1 MALVQLLLGKG
12 ADTKAVD
19 GKQWTVLYGAARL
32 CGVEST
38 KLRLGR
44 GPDVNA
50 GTPAGERVLHEA
62 LGGLIVCSSIMATLF
77 RPLSTTD

>member
-1 MALVQLLLGKG
+1 MALVQLPLDNG
-12 ADTKAVD
+12 ADTNAVD
-19 GKQWTVLYGAARL
+19 GKQWTVLYIAARL
-32 CGVEST
+32 CRVEST

-50 GTPAGERVLHEA
+50 RTPAGEGVLHEA
-62 LGGLIVCSSIMATLF
+62 LGGLIVCSSIMAALS

>member
-1 MALVQLLLGKG
+1 MALVQLLLDNG
-12 ADTKAVD
+12 ADTNAVD

-44 GPDVNA
+44 GPNINA
-50 GTPAGERVLHEA
+50 RTPVRERVLHEA
-62 LGGLIVCSSIMATLF
+62 LGG
-77 RPLSTTD
+77 